1 MCCEP
6 LNYFLFSQRVQT
18 RKKKRKQKLKEEKD
32 ANLISETVQ
41 TSTVQLKGICIMRVT
56 LAFAFL
62 KKFDPC
68 FF

>member
-18 RKKKRKQKLKEEKD
+18 RKKKRKKKLKEEKD

-41 TSTVQLKGICIMRVT
+41 TSTV
-56 LAFAFL
+56 
-62 KKFDPC
+62 
-68 FF
+68 